1 MSIDNHIKLQ
11 IVKNGYKTVLEFSET
26 NDLSYYMV
34 RKLINNESTSINI
47 GLLLKLCDLFNCKI
61 DDLFYIK

>member
-34 RKLINNESTSINI
+34 RKLINNESTSIDI

>member
-34 RKLINNESTSINI
+34 RKLINNESTSIDI

-61 DDLFYIK
+61 DDLSYIK

>member
-11 IVKNGYKTVLEFSET
+11 IVKNGYKTVLEFSKT

-34 RKLINNESTSINI
+34 RKLINNESTSIDI

>member
-26 NDLSYYMV
+26 NYLSYYMV
-34 RKLINNESTSINI
+34 RKLINNESTSIDI